1 MGCWNGTCGI
11 TNLPIHHGED
21 IVFYILRENRLRDC
35 PGFGAGI
42 CYSDELFSPLGLPIY
57 GKYDDYGGIE
67 KIQNPRIA
75 ETIVRAAN
83 FNGSFED
90 MLSAIGDNHRDD
102 ENLAALGWTA
112 LRGYSTMMFHRF
124 AVDLIVEHVKTEQKD
139 TYKRYE
145 EEIQL
150 HLDHLKL
157 KDELAAI
164 GHSLVSSLQRM
175 LNNSD
180 SVMSVLLDF
189 EDAAPEVL
197 RHKIFDIGMNCIRK
211 PWMPQAGAGSQN
223 EGLSMYRNLAKA
235 VIDYTHRNEDLRDY

>member
-21 IVFYILRENRLRDC
+21 IVFYILQENSFRES
-35 PGFGAGI
+35 PGFGTGI

-75 ETIVRAAN
+75 ETIVRAAR
-83 FNGSFED
+83 FTGSFED
-90 MLSAIGDNHRDD
+90 MVSSIGDNHRSDD
-102 ENLAALGWTA
+102 NLAALGWTA
-112 LRGYSTMMFHRF
+112 LRGYTVTMFHRF
-124 AVDLIVEHVKTEQKD
+124 AVDLIVEQVKTEQKD

-157 KDELAAI
+157 KDELSSL
-164 GHSLVSSLQRM
+164 GHSLVSSLHRFFR
-175 LNNSD
+175 NSD
-180 SVMSVLLDF
+180 STLEFLFDS
-189 EDAAPEVL
+189 EETAPEIL

-235 VIDYTHRNEDLRDY
+235 VIDYTNRNEDLCDY